1 MSNPNWDALTEQL
14 RDDPDANVRRKACQ
28 QLMATRD
35 PAVIPFLRNAY
46 LQDEDEKVRAAAHE
60 ALATFKAIQ
69 EGRTVRQFPISN
81 RVLTILCGG
90 LAGLF
95 VLSLILHAVG
105 AILGGDDDQP
115 ASTPLFQA
123 GAIPTDRNTLT
134 TTLQDK
140 LARVQQLSTSLRG
153 EITGYGTSGQVKCP
167 LSYAMPESALLSG
180 IDNYTYP
187 DLKLVAENLD
197 VASLGLQ
204 RALLSLNGACADPAA
219 QTERVLQASGA
230 LDSADAQIAK
240 SADMLQ
246 RAITNPAPT
255 VGPTV
260 TPLPTWT
267 FTPSPTA
274 TETPITP
281 TAIPS
286 ATLPATETAMPSVTP
301 TPSITPSFT
310 PTPVPTLP
318 FPSFDYAA
326 IERELA
332 NRYRTV
338 LGDLKNTYGTGMLDQ
353 WQKILDGTP
362 QQSTGSCGS
371 LQEWPQAFALTD
383 DQLAQLH
390 GGQVADPDLEEA
402 VRLQQEGL
410 AYAVQA
416 RALFERDCSAF
427 ALANSAQEGV
437 ALAQQAYDALTQSQ
451 YLYDQIRARP
461 KP

>member
-14 RDDPDANVRRKACQ
+14 RDDPDANVRRKACR

-46 LQDEDEKVRAAAHE
+46 LQDEDEHVREAAQE
-60 ALATFKAIQ
+60 ALATFKAIK

-95 VLSLILHAVG
+95 VISLVLHALG
-105 AILGGDDDQP
+105 MILGGGDSDHP
-115 ASTPLFQA
+115 ASTPRFLP
-123 GAIPTDRNTLT
+123 GDKPSDRAALV

-140 LARVQQLSTSLRG
+140 LARVQELSASLRG
-153 EITGYGTSGQVKCP
+153 EIKAYDASGQVKCP
-167 LSYAMPESALLSG
+167 LTYALPESALLSG

-197 VASLGLQ
+197 AARPSLE
-204 RALLSLNGACADPAA
+204 RALVLLNSACADPAT
-219 QTERVLQASGA
+219 QTERVLQASAA
-230 LDSADAQIAK
+230 LDTADGQVNKA
-240 SADMLQ
+240 SGMLQ
-246 RAITNPAPT
+246 RAVTNPAPT

-267 FTPSPTA
+267 FTPSPTS
-274 TETPITP
+274 TVTPITP

-286 ATLPATETAMPSVTP
+286 ATLPASETPVATMTM

-318 FPSFDYAA
+318 FPDFDYSA
-326 IERELA
+326 IESELSK
-332 NRYRTV
+332 RYRTV
-338 LGDLKNTYGTGMLDQ
+338 LGDLKNTYGTGMMDQ
-353 WQKILDGTP
+353 WQKIIDGTP

-371 LQEWPQAFALTD
+371 LQVWPEAFALTG

-390 GGQVADPDLEEA
+390 GGTVADPDLEEA

-410 AYAVQA
+410 NYAVQA
-416 RALFERDCSAF
+416 RALFDRDCTAF

-437 ALAQQAYDALTQSQ
+437 ALAQKAYDALTQSQ
-451 YLYDQIRARP
+451 YLYDLIRARP
-461 KP
+461 